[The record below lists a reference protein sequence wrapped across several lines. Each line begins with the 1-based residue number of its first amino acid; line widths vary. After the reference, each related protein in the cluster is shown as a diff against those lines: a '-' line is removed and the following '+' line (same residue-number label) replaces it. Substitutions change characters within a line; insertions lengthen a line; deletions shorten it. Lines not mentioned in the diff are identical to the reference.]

1 MPWMNLHGIFLACC
15 VRACYTYSEVIRL
28 HKIIAF
34 LKKQKSLILYA
45 VFGILT
51 TLVNFLVYFPLY
63 NFVGFAAAL
72 SNAIAWFIAVLFSF
86 FTNKP
91 FVFGSNDW
99 SVKNTFRELAEFMG
113 CRLITGVLETL
124 LLYVLVDVWLFNGSL
139 WKIIISVLVVILN
152 YIFSRLI
159 VFKK

>member
-1 MPWMNLHGIFLACC
+1 
-15 VRACYTYSEVIRL
+15 VIRL
-28 HKIIAF
+28 HKLIAF
-34 LKKQKSLILYA
+34 IKKQKSLILYA
-45 VFGILT
+45 VFGVLT
-51 TLVNFLVYFPLY
+51 TLVNFLVFFPLY
-63 NFVGFAAAL
+63 NYFGLTVAL
-72 SNAIAWFIAVLFSF
+72 SNAIAWLLAVLFSF

-91 FVFGSNDW
+91 FVFGSNNW
-99 SVKNTFRELAEFMG
+99 TAKNTLRELANFIG

-124 LLYVLVDVWLFNGSL
+124 LLYVLVDVLYFNGSL

>member
-1 MPWMNLHGIFLACC
+1 M
-15 VRACYTYSEVIRL
+15 
-28 HKIIAF
+28 HKLIAF
-34 LKKQKSLILYA
+34 LKKQKGLILYA

-51 TLVNFLVYFPLY
+51 TLVNFLVYFLLY
-63 NFVGFAAAL
+63 NFIGLAAVL
-72 SNAIAWFIAVLFSF
+72 SNVIAWLLAVLFSF

-99 SVKNTFRELAEFMG
+99 SAKNIFRELAEFMG
-113 CRLITGVLETL
+113 CRLITGAMETL
-124 LLYVLVDVWLFNGSL
+124 FLYLLVDVLYFNGFL
-139 WKIIISVLVVILN
+139 WKMIISILVVILN